1 MRFDTIPQARH
12 LMAMLLFTVFLASC
26 SDGDG
31 PEKIEDPLFAECKG
45 CPLAP
50 PAAGGGELLT
60 NGDLES
66 GQAPWINQAV
76 VIDDGGNFVLQG
88 VVTAPDPGQ
97 PFLVNASQV
106 LDITAGETYTLTF
119 RARATVARNMIA
131 GIGLNVGPFTNVV
144 ETVPLT
150 TDWQAYTYVLT
161 ANGFGGP
168 DSRVLF
174 DMNGEAGDVFIDDVS
189 LKVGSLLTNGNLEAG
204 QAPWVNQAIVV
215 DDGGNMVLQGVVTAP
230 DPGQPFL
237 VNASQVLDITAGET
251 YVLTFKARGSVDR
264 SMIAGIGLNV
274 GPFTNNVGTVAL
286 STAYQTFTC
295 TLTAAGFGGADSRVL
310 FDMNA
315 EAGDVFIDD
324 IALALLGPTGI
335 ATVDGCAGGGGGG
348 PGPGPGQLLTNEG
361 FEAGDL
367 SGWTEAANGG
377 TIAAD
382 NTQDSGSTWSV
393 RLSAGPSQA
402 PALSQTNLAVGT
414 VAPGDLIDI
423 SFDMCGTLDGAGPV
437 VFPALLSEFG
447 VGVGADRQNLDT
459 FAAVPSVWTRYNY
472 QGIAGVNVTGGI
484 SIQFDVVCGGDP
496 SCAAEVYFDNVSATI
511 GGGIVPGAASGNSC
525 AGGGPGPGPG
535 PGPLLVNGDFE
546 TDPVDKA
553 PWINAGTVTTNNFYT
568 VDAVDGG
575 NVFDTNL
582 SQVVNIINGENYVL
596 SFRARASVGRDI
608 VVGIGDSGSPF
619 AAALVT
625 PNPTLTTEW
634 QSFSFPLT
642 AVNAGGAASRVL
654 FDLGTVA
661 STVDIDDVSL
671 ELVSAPGVNLLTN
684 SDFETDPVDKAP
696 WINAGAVTT
705 NNFYTVD
712 AVNGGNVF
720 DTNLSQVLDITDGED
735 YVLAFRAKASVGR
748 EIVVG
753 LGDAGAPFDTVLVTP
768 NPTLTTEWQSFSFP
782 LTAVNIDGPA
792 SRVLFDLG
800 TVASTVNIDDVT
812 LEVDTGGGGPG
823 PGPGPSDA
831 VNGDFETG
839 DFTGWTLEPGAGSN
853 PTPGTISIDNSN
865 PGTNPDPGN
874 TAVARLQ
881 AAGDATL
888 GSQDVLL
895 SQVALGAGSI
905 SPGDTIDVSFDLY
918 GSLSGA
924 GGVVFVEL
932 IYLDNMGMETGR
944 DFIDT
949 GAPYSPTTTWMTYTG
964 SKPAGANV
972 DGGVTLQLKASCGP
986 VNGCGVDAYFDNVT
1000 YTVTP

>member
-1 MRFDTIPQARH
+1 MRFDILPQAR
-12 LMAMLLFTVFLASC
+12 LLIAATLFSVFLASC
-26 SDGDG
+26 GKGEG
-31 PEKIEDPLFAECKG
+31 PEAVQDPLFAECSARDAAAAR
-45 CPLAP
+45 CPLSGP
-50 PAAGGGELLT
+50 PPGPGGGELLT

-66 GQAPWINQAV
+66 GQLPWINQAV

-88 VVTAPDPGQ
+88 EITAPDPAQ

-106 LDITAGETYTLTF
+106 VELTAGETYTLTF
-119 RARATVARNMIA
+119 RAKASVNRSMIA

-144 ETVPLT
+144 EVVPLT

-161 ANGFGGP
+161 ANGFGGA

-189 LKVGSLLTNGNLEAG
+189 LKTGSLLTNGDLEAG
-204 QAPWVNQAIVV
+204 QAPWINQGVVV
-215 DDGGNMVLQGVVTAP
+215 DDGGNLVLQGVVTAP

-237 VNASQVLDITAGET
+237 VNSSQVLDITAGEK

-274 GPFTNNVGTVAL
+274 GPFTNNIDTVAL
-286 STAYQTFTC
+286 STTYETFTC

-335 ATVDGCAGGGGGG
+335 PTVDGCAGGGGGG
-348 PGPGPGQLLTNEG
+348 GGAGGPLLTNG
-361 FEAGDL
+361 DFEAGDL
-367 SGWTEAANGG
+367 SSWDLAENGG

-414 VAPGDLIDI
+414 VSPGDLIDI
-423 SFDMCGTLDGAGPV
+423 SFDMCGTLGGAGPV

-447 VGVGADRQNLDT
+447 IGAGADRQNLDT
-459 FAAVPSVWTRYNY
+459 FVAVPSVWTRYNY
-472 QGIAGVNVTGGI
+472 QGIAGVDVTGGI

-496 SCAAEVYFDNVSATI
+496 SCTAEVYFDNISATI
-511 GGGIVPGAASGNSC
+511 GGGIVPGSASGNSC
-525 AGGGPGPGPG
+525 AAGGPGPGPG

-582 SQVVNIINGENYVL
+582 SQVLDIINGSDYVL
-596 SFRARASVGRDI
+596 SFRARSTVDRSI
-608 VVGIGDSGSPF
+608 VVGIGDSGPPF
-619 AAALVT
+619 AAAT
-625 PNPTLTTEW
+625 TNAALTTEW

-642 AVNAGGAASRVL
+642 AANAGGAASRVI
-654 FDLGTVA
+654 FDMGTVA

-671 ELVSAPGVNLLTN
+671 ELVAAPGVNLLTN
-684 SDFETDPVDKAP
+684 GDFETDPADKAP

-720 DTNLSQVLDITDGED
+720 DTNLSQVLDITNGED
-735 YVLAFRAKASVGR
+735 YILSFRARASVGR
-748 EIVVG
+748 DIVVG
-753 LGDAGAPFDTVLVTP
+753 IGDSGPPFAAALVTP

-782 LTAVNIDGPA
+782 LTAANAGGAA

-812 LEVDTGGGGPG
+812 LVVDTGGGGPG
-823 PGPGPSDA
+823 PGPGPGPGGELA
-831 VNGDFETG
+831 ANGDFTN
-839 DFTGWTLEPGAGSN
+839 DFTGWTQIPSAQTTQTIVVD
-853 PTPGTISIDNSN
+853 PTTSSK
-865 PGTNPDPGN
+865 
-874 TAVARLQ
+874 VARLLIPAVAGGVNNVLKQ
-881 AAGDATL
+881 ERLEQGNGVFNAGDTVRISFDYRGESGEGIMFVKSVCETSGAGICGDKIHSGGPFL
-888 GSQDVLL
+888 GTPNWTPYSDTFV
-895 SQVALGAGSI
+895 LGAGA
-905 SPGDTIDVSFDLY
+905 DAYTLEFAAVC
-918 GSLSGA
+918 GA
-924 GGVVFVEL
+924 
-932 IYLDNMGMETGR
+932 TGTCVA
-944 DFIDT
+944 DFFID
-949 GAPYSPTTTWMTYTG
+949 
-964 SKPAGANV
+964 NV
-972 DGGVTLQLKASCGP
+972 SITIE
-986 VNGCGVDAYFDNVT
+986 
-1000 YTVTP
+1000 